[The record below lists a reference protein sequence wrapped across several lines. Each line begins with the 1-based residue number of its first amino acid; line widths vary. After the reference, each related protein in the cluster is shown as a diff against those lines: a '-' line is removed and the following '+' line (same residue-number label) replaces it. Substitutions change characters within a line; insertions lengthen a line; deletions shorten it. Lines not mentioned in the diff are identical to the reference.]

1 MKQNTTIGCR
11 IESHDLC
18 EDLSAA
24 NVNVT
29 VTVTVIVDVD
39 VCVWSTVML
48 YNSYRN
54 ISIYHLNV

>member
-24 NVNVT
+24 NVNMN
-29 VTVTVIVDVD
+29 VDLDLD
-39 VCVWSTVML
+39 VCVCVCGL
-48 YNSYRN
+48 R
-54 ISIYHLNV
+54 

>member
-29 VTVTVIVDVD
+29 VTVTVTVDVD
-39 VCVWSTVML
+39 VCVCGL
-48 YNSYRN
+48 R
-54 ISIYHLNV
+54 

>member
-24 NVNVT
+24 ANVNVT
-29 VTVTVIVDVD
+29 VTVTVTVDVD
-39 VCVWSTVML
+39 VCVCGL
-48 YNSYRN
+48 R
-54 ISIYHLNV
+54 

>member
-24 NVNVT
+24 NVNVN
-29 VTVTVIVDVD
+29 VDLDVDVD
-39 VCVWSTVML
+39 VFVWSTVML

-54 ISIYHLNV
+54 ITIYHLNV